1 MAKNW
6 LTERLTTFIPAIEA
20 LGTDQEAEIE
30 RLCIDEVAAWKE
42 RGLQLSSLR
51 VPMTATR
58 KRLKAIALTPAN
70 CWKNTR
76 TGEPEHIALKY
87 MNFTPEEWRE
97 MNAISEETFQ
107 ARLQDRQL
115 FDDPRAIVARAE
127 KLLTSDRWYELVTG
141 LAIATGRRLTEI
153 LKTARFF
160 PQGLYT
166 VTFDGQL
173 KRKDLHVAPYEIP
186 TLVPAELVIAAW
198 RRLRTLVDTTAL
210 DNEQVAAKYNK
221 DASQCAD
228 LQFAGFIPQKS
239 GKENLHTH
247 ALRACYARI
256 AVHWF
261 APVQVLDVTYV
272 AAILGHYYTRDE
284 KEQRDA
290 ATTEHY
296 FDYAIND
303 GTGNIDGRQ
312 GLRLDEPGIAV
323 LEMFRS
329 KGDATMTTSA
339 EETTQGEQEQVL
351 TVKPAK
357 KRGTLTTTPGTFD
370 MVTAEMRNRG
380 FLKHEEIVTDYM
392 SHDAVAHQMYTLLQ
406 PLGEQLGASTPVAT
420 LQALIAAYQGGSFP
434 AMAGVSELLQSVG
447 DEKNPI
453 EYLSTLVER
462 DRKFKAGIASRY
474 SSETDYSTWSW
485 DELDGHKTKAP
496 EAATERY
503 RRAVNA
509 IIAHNRQAQDR
520 LHRWFINAAI
530 VRDLVGGRNEK
541 VQAYLAT
548 RAEEID
554 AHHKEFNPPLT
565 AKLNNKD
572 MDIKEDIK
580 APFPG

>member
-70 CWKNTR
+70 SWSNPR

-312 GLRLDEPGIAV
+312 GLRLDEPGITV